1 MADTRA
7 DRRDMSLR
15 QKLAIVEDAPPWGIA
30 SALTSLA
37 ALVIC
42 LIVIGPALASILLG
56 TMDATPTLLMASWAL
71 GMALCAVFVIVRRRG
86 SPENWQALKLGRGN
100 MPLPMALLY
109 GVGIALAL
117 DVALG
122 LLSGRFLPNPAIF
135 GIRDS
140 VILAALLAVILQPVA
155 ETLVFQAILLP
166 ALRSRQGAWT
176 GVAITTALMTLLHGL
191 VFMAAVGEPYN
202 ALWHGVALPAGLG
215 FLFCV
220 MRVLAGSSGAV
231 LLARA
236 GAGLIFLLTALALGG

>member
-7 DRRDMSLR
+7 DRREMNLR

-37 ALVIC
+37 ALVVS

-117 DVALG
+117 DLALG
-122 LLSGRFLPNPAIF
+122 LLSGRFLPYPAIF

-155 ETLVFQAILLP
+155 ETLVFQSILLP
-166 ALRSRQGAWT
+166 ALRSLLGAWT
-176 GVAITTALMTLLHGL
+176 GLAITTALMTLLHWL
-191 VFMAAVGEPYN
+191 VFMAAVGEPYD
-202 ALWHGVALPAGLG
+202 ALWHGVALPASSGL
-215 FLFCV
+215 LFCV

-231 LLARA
+231 LLARM

>member
-1 MADTRA
+1 MADKQA
-7 DRRDMSLR
+7 DRREMTLR

-37 ALVIC
+37 ALVVC

-71 GMALCAVFVIVRRRG
+71 GMALCGVFVVIRRRG
-86 SPENWQALKLGRGN
+86 SPESWQALKLGRGN
-100 MPLPMALLY
+100 MPMPMALLY

-117 DVALG
+117 DLAVG

-135 GIRDS
+135 GVRDS

-166 ALRSRQGAWT
+166 ALRSRLGAWT
-176 GVAITTALMTLLHGL
+176 GVAITTALMTLLHAL

-202 ALWHGVALPAGLG
+202 ALWHGVVFPAALG

-220 MRVLAGSSGAV
+220 TRALAGSSGAV
-231 LLARA
+231 LLART